1 MRFFRKQ
8 LLGSCCLTGLATT
21 LLVIALAGG
30 VTHRVYAQSNL
41 PTLGDA
47 SELSIAAEHRLGQ
60 RIARELYRDPDYI
73 DDPVLVEYVQ
83 GIWQPLLKVAR
94 ERGEISPEMD
104 AHFPWEVLLGRDRTV
119 NAFAI
124 PGGYFGVHLGLMGVV
139 GSPDELA
146 SVLAHE
152 LSHVTQR
159 HIARLIAK
167 DSKQT
172 PLLIGAMILAT
183 VAASKNPQAAEALA
197 VGGQALAI
205 QNQLNFSRD
214 MEREAD
220 RVGFS
225 LMEPAGFE
233 SAGFVRMFE
242 KLQQASRLN
251 DNGTW
256 PYLRSHPLT
265 SERISDAQLRVGVTV
280 ATTDTV
286 RNDKLTVEDM
296 AHAAKLSRGVVHSI
310 VVARAQVLSNANPDA
325 LRMWAGR
332 AQGATFESLTPRRQ
346 AAVLYGAALAASR
359 LQDSMSAKKWLDQ
372 LDALVAHMPA
382 ALRLSVLARAEIAM
396 AASQPELAWKALSES
411 INLSKKLAGAN
422 DTHMGRPEL
431 LLKAQVLSRLNRAG
445 EVTGDLQTWVVT
457 HPQDAAAW
465 QALASVWQAN
475 GQVLRSIR
483 AEAEA
488 RAAHYDFAAA
498 VDRLKAGQLMA
509 RTPGKNVDFIEASII
524 DTRLRALELLLRE
537 QAVER

>member
-1 MRFFRKQ
+1 MRLFSRQQFLDALRFNAIV
-8 LLGSCCLTGLATT
+8 AT
-21 LLVIALAGG
+21 LVVIVLAGSVG
-30 VTHRVYAQSNL
+30 TPVHAQSNL
-41 PTLGDA
+41 PILGDA
-47 SELSIAAEHRLGQ
+47 SEMSIAAEHRLGQ
-60 RIARELYRDPDYI
+60 RVARELYRDPDYI
-73 DDPVLVEYVQ
+73 DDPVLAEYVQ

-94 ERGEISPEMD
+94 EGGEISPEMD
-104 AHFPWEVLLGRDRTV
+104 ARFPWEVLLGRDRTV

-124 PGGYFGVHLGLMGVV
+124 PGGYFGLHLGLIAVV

-167 DSKQT
+167 ESKQT

-220 RVGFS
+220 RLGFS

-233 SAGFVRMFE
+233 TAGFVRMFE

-251 DNGTW
+251 DNGSW

-265 SERISDAQLRVGVTV
+265 SERMSDAQLRVGVLVSAQKTNLNSL
-280 ATTDTV
+280 APD
-286 RNDKLTVEDM
+286 RRAE
-296 AHAAKLSRGVVHSI
+296 HAM
-310 VVARAQVLSNANPDA
+310 VVARAQVLSNTGADA
-325 LRMWAGR
+325 LRMWAGH
-332 AQGATFESLTPRRQ
+332 AQGATFEALTPERQ
-346 AAVLYGAALAASR
+346 LAAFYGAALAASR
-359 LQDSMSAKKWLDQ
+359 LQDVAGANKWLDK
-372 LDALVAHMPA
+372 LDARVASMPA
-382 ALRLSVLARAEIAM
+382 VRRLSALARADIAV
-396 AASQPELAWKALSES
+396 AASQPEVAWRVLSEF
-411 INLSKKLAGAN
+411 SKGSTKSA
-422 DTHMGRPEL
+422 DTDQPAMGRPEL
-431 LLKAQVLSRLNRAG
+431 LLKAQALTRLKRAP

-465 QALASVWQAN
+465 QALASAWQAS

-488 RAAHYDFAAA
+488 HAAHYDFAAA

-509 RTPGKNVDFIEASII
+509 RTPGKSVDFIEASII

-537 QAVER
+537 QAAER

>member
-1 MRFFRKQ
+1 MRFFSKQ
-8 LLGSCCLTGLATT
+8 FSGSCYLTGITAAL
-21 LLVIALAGG
+21 LLVGLASG
-30 VTHRVYAQSNL
+30 VTHRAHAQSNL

-47 SELSIAAEHRLGQ
+47 SDLSIGAEHRLGQ
-60 RIARELYRDPDYI
+60 RVARELYRDPDYI

-104 AHFPWEVLLGRDRTV
+104 ARFPWEVLLGRDRTV

-124 PGGYFGVHLGLMGVV
+124 PGGYFGLHLGLIAVV

-220 RVGFS
+220 RMGFS

-233 SAGFVRMFE
+233 SAGFVSMFE

-251 DNGTW
+251 DNGSW

-265 SERISDAQLRVGVTV
+265 SERMSDAQLRVGV
-280 ATTDTV
+280 
-286 RNDKLTVEDM
+286 LTSAQKTNV
-296 AHAAKLSRGVVHSI
+296 KGLSADRRAEHSM
-310 VVARAQVLSNANPDA
+310 VVARAQVLSNTGPDA
-325 LRMWAGR
+325 LRTWAGH
-332 AQGATFESLTPRRQ
+332 AQGATFEALTPERQ
-346 AAVLYGAALAASR
+346 AAALYGAALAASR
-359 LQDSMSAKKWLDQ
+359 LQDATGANKWLNK
-372 LDALVAHMPA
+372 LDALVSSLPA
-382 ALRLSVLARAEIAM
+382 ALRLSALARAEIAM
-396 AASQPELAWKALSES
+396 AASQPAVAWKVLSEP
-411 INLSKKLAGAN
+411 NKGSKKSA
-422 DTHMGRPEL
+422 DTHQSAMGRPEL
-431 LLKAQVLSRLNRAG
+431 LLKAQALTRLGRAQ
-445 EVTGDLQTWVVT
+445 EVTGDLQTWVVI

-465 QALASVWQAN
+465 QALASAWQAS

-488 RAAHYDFAAA
+488 HAAHYDFAAA

-509 RTPGKNVDFIEASII
+509 RTSGKSVDFIEASII
-524 DTRLRALELLLRE
+524 DTRLRAVELLLRE
-537 QAVER
+537 QAAER